1 MYSPVKSHKHTAWK
15 LYSHILDILSFM
27 PSLVCFPSSHFCI
40 LLFWRA
46 ALEIRDQ
53 WPYSSTRDLHTVWVF
68 MSMCRHEECAR
79 GDSQKCTIAL
89 YPKKLGQRGLW
100 FEGGVLWFWCGR
112 LGGLISLTAGEQT
125 MMRGEQEKKAK
136 ITGDVQPITRNQD
149 CCNLLPLQ
157 HTNTKICTLVT
168 DKWVSNI
175 LPITLSPTPSTS
187 SLKPL
192 SL

>member
-1 MYSPVKSHKHTAWK
+1 
-15 LYSHILDILSFM
+15 M
-27 PSLVCFPSSHFCI
+27 PFLVCFPSSHFCI

-53 WPYSSTRDLHTVWVF
+53 WPYSNTRDLHTVWVF

-79 GDSQKCTIAL
+79 GRLSKVHNSPLPQKT
-89 YPKKLGQRGLW
+89 GSERVVVW
-100 FEGGVLWFWCGR
+100 GGVLWFWCGR

-136 ITGDVQPITRNQD
+136 IMGDVQPVTRNQD
-149 CCNLLPLQ
+149 CRNLLPLQ